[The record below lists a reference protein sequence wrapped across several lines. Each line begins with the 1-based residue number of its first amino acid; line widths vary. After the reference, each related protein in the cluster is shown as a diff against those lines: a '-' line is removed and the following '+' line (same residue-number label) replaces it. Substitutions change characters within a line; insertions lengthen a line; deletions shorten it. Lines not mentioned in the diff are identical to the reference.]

1 MKKSKLIV
9 PAALAIM
16 LLGTAASVSSTVA
29 WFSSNRAVELSTTSL
44 SVKSIDGNLTL
55 EGKNEVGTLLGD
67 SYAEISQINFT
78 TARHAVMTDGSVDLS
93 GNVYRKSY
101 KSTETTNFT
110 VSDKTT
116 EGYKRAVGD
125 TDYYFAMSW
134 DLKFSYDFAG
144 DATQVNLY
152 LDPSSKIYQMDNNQE
167 VAWGASNSTYKGFR
181 VAFIAGNHS
190 TLSSNSTKVWAPE
203 QNENLCG
210 FVNSVNNNFA
220 VVGTNDT
227 AIPETDPVQYN
238 SDGYHGGQYNQPVEQ
253 TPVINLIA
261 KNTTGTVAAT
271 AESGAASAP
280 NCLGSFNK
288 EASNDPS
295 TLEFTCFAWFE
306 GTDPNIVTSAQTY
319 FDTLFASIKFFTRQN
334 ASA

>member
-29 WFSSNRAVELSTTSL
+29 WFSSNRAVKLSTTSL

-55 EGKNEVGTLLGD
+55 EGKNEVGTLLD
-67 SYAEISQINFT
+67 SSYAEITQINFT
-78 TARHAVMTDGSVDLS
+78 TSRNAVMTDGSVDLL

-110 VSDKTT
+110 ISDKTT

-181 VAFIAGNHS
+181 IAFIAGNHS
-190 TLSSNSTKVWAPE
+190 TLSSNTTKVWAPE

-210 FVNSVNNNFA
+210 YVNSVNNNFA
-220 VVGTNDT
+220 VVGTTDSVLNDT
-227 AIPETDPVQYN
+227 DPQNIVYDT
-238 SDGYHGGQYNQPVEQ
+238 DGYHGGLYNQNNAV
-253 TPVINLIA
+253 NLIA

-271 AESGAASAP
+271 AESGATSAP
-280 NCLGSFNK
+280 NYLGSFNK
-288 EASNDPS
+288 EASNDAS

-319 FDTLFASIKFFTRQN
+319 YDTLFAEIKFFTRQN

>member
-1 MKKSKLIV
+1 MKKSKIIV

-29 WFSSNRAVELSTTSL
+29 WFSSNRAVALSTTSL
-44 SVKSIDGNLTL
+44 GVKSIDGNLSL
-55 EGKNEVGTLLGD
+55 EGKNEVGTLLG
-67 SYAEISQINFT
+67 SEYAEITQINFT
-78 TARHAVMTDGSVDLS
+78 TTRNAVMTDGSVDLS

-152 LDPSSKIYQMDNNQE
+152 LDPSSKIYQLDNQDQE
-167 VAWGASNSTYKGFR
+167 VAWGATNSTYKGFR
-181 VAFIAGNHS
+181 VAFIAANHS

-238 SDGYHGGQYNQPVEQ
+238 SDGYHGGSYNQNSAV
-253 TPVINLIA
+253 NLIA

-288 EASNDPS
+288 EASGLS

-319 FDTLFASIKFFTRQN
+319 YDTLFASIKFFTRQN